1 MARWGAACVV
11 CSGQRVIDDEICFR
25 KNDFL
30 ELSQVFRDRMTMHQR
45 VYTHK
50 KAKAIEYM
58 VVDAM
63 READHVL
70 PHDEKYSQVRESSP
84 HFHFPASPIQ
94 GRKDD

>member
-1 MARWGAACVV
+1 MMRWGMRVIGHMG
-11 CSGQRVIDDEICFR
+11 SGQRVIDDEICFR
-25 KNDFL
+25 KSDFL

-70 PHDEKYSQVRESSP
+70 PHDEKYSQVWL
-84 HFHFPASPIQ
+84 
-94 GRKDD
+94 GLG